1 MFRKFRT
8 TDFGKTGII
17 FDDGSF
23 EDLTTVACIFEQKN
37 FLVVAQKIKRGGH
50 ASDTS
55 ANDGDVIK

>member
-1 MFRKFRT
+1 MFGKFGAT
-8 TDFGKTGII
+8 NFGKTRII

-55 ANDGDVIK
+55 ADNGDVIK